1 MNQRTPQ
8 NRTHP
13 EYLPWRSKR
22 MVSRETRRM
31 QGGALAS
38 STAVAFCNT
47 RKRCRCVCR
56 GNPCGCPLNG
66 ADGVQLISPLFAYAL
81 RLFAICCPLLSHASV
96 AFCITLERGHL
107 PAPSSARQAGLAL
120 DALFLVLLR
129 HGAGQN

>member
-8 NRTHP
+8 NRPHP

-38 STAVAFCNT
+38 STAVAFAT
-47 RKRCRCVCR
+47 PESAV
-56 GNPCGCPLNG
+56 
-66 ADGVQLISPLFAYAL
+66 
-81 RLFAICCPLLSHASV
+81 V
-96 AFCITLERGHL
+96 AFVGATLVV
-107 PAPSSARQAGLAL
+107 AL